1 MSPFLRIGFSNFEL
15 DSVPYQEE
23 VLNPYCAVYMKE
35 AVDTEK
41 GQVYKQKKPTMYP
54 PWNTTFDAHINRGR
68 VMHIIVKDKT
78 LELKSEA
85 TVQLD
90 SLATRCKKENGKLE
104 IWVELTPHGRLLME
118 ARYFLE
124 KSVEN
129 QGMVLQI
136 IFGIF
141 SVYNKHLYK
150 NTLQHL
156 CMFFKRISVQVPI
169 FLTICY
175 TFEVNKCSSLW
186 GIASQM
192 KSFTVLSYA
201 AGHSESESE
210 GFFALHQRRGAI
222 KQAKVHNVKC
232 HEFTATFFPQP
243 TFCSVCHEFVWG
255 LNKQGYQ
262 CRQCNAAI
270 HKKCI
275 DKVIAK
281 CTGSAVNSKETMIH
295 KERFKIDMPH
305 RFKVYNY
312 KSPTF
317 CEHCGTL
324 LWGLARQG
332 LKCEEC
338 GMNVHHKCQKKVA
351 NLCGVNQKLMAEA
364 LAMIESAQQASKGT
378 LFLKMLSVIF
388 PSSRLSVVSC
398 NYYRCHFN
406 LISLLRLNITQKRLR
421 YSLTQ
426 QEVNFIKMSFFIHKA
441 RCSRDTEIIGRE
453 GPVDI
458 SQPGVIREPSGVQ
471 HIPAPVSTR
480 KDADFYDTLV
490 LNISLLLDLQGIAW
504 ECPKEQHQ
512 EPEIPEPTYA
522 VARKEMRKFTI
533 DDFILHKMLG
543 KGSFGKVFLAELKS
557 KNQFFAVKALKKD
570 VVLMDDDVECTMVE
584 RRVLSLAWEHPFLT
598 HLYCTF
604 QTKENLF
611 FVMEYLNGGDLM
623 FHIQNCHKFEMP
635 RAVFYAAEIICGL
648 QFLHS
653 KGIIYRDLKLDNVLL
668 DKDGHIKIADFG
680 MCKENMFEDARTCT
694 FCGTPDY
701 IAPEILL
708 GQKYGNSVD
717 WWSFGVLLYEMLI
730 GQSPFHG
737 NDEEE
742 LFQSIRT
749 DDPFY
754 PRWLPKDAKE
764 ILVKLFV
771 REPERRLGVKGNIR
785 QHVFFRDI
793 NWTVLENREVEPP
806 FKPTVKS
813 PNDCSNFDKEF
824 LNEKPRLSCA
834 DRALINSVDQTMF
847 NNFSFV
853 NPKMDRLNK
862 PVEIVH

>member
-1 MSPFLRIGFSNFEL
+1 MSPFLRIGFSNFEP
-15 DSVPYQEE
+15 DPVSPYQDE

-35 AVDTEK
+35 AVETEK
-41 GQVYKQKKPTMYP
+41 GPVYKQKKPTMYP
-54 PWNTTFDAHINRGR
+54 PWNTTFDAHINKGR

-104 IWVELTPHGRLLME
+104 IWIELTPQGRLLME

-124 KSVEN
+124 KSDATE
-129 QGMVLQI
+129 Q
-136 IFGIF
+136 
-141 SVYNKHLYK
+141 
-150 NTLQHL
+150 
-156 CMFFKRISVQVPI
+156 
-169 FLTICY
+169 
-175 TFEVNKCSSLW
+175 
-186 GIASQM
+186 
-192 KSFTVLSYA
+192 
-201 AGHSESESE
+201 SESERE

-222 KQAKVHNVKC
+222 KQAKVHHVKC

-364 LAMIESAQQASKGT
+364 LAMIESAQQA
-378 LFLKMLSVIF
+378 
-388 PSSRLSVVSC
+388 R
-398 NYYRCHFN
+398 
-406 LISLLRLNITQKRLR
+406 SL
-421 YSLTQ
+421 
-426 QEVNFIKMSFFIHKA
+426 
-441 RCSRDTEIIGRE
+441 RDSDIIGRE

-458 SQPGVIREPSGVQ
+458 SQPGVIREPSGMQ
-471 HIPAPVSTR
+471 SIPAPASSR
-480 KDADFYDTLV
+480 KDF
-490 LNISLLLDLQGIAW
+490 QGISW
-504 ECPKEQHQ
+504 ECPKEERPAQ
-512 EPEIPEPTYA
+512 EVTEPTYA
-522 VARKEMRKFTI
+522 VPRKELHKFII

-623 FHIQNCHKFEMP
+623 FHIQNCQKFEMP
-635 RAVFYAAEIICGL
+635 RATFYAAEIICGL
-648 QFLHS
+648 QFLHA
-653 KGIIYRDLKLDNVLL
+653 KGIVYRDLKLDNVLL

-680 MCKENMFEDARTCT
+680 MCKENMFEEARTCT

-717 WWSFGVLLYEMLI
+717 WWSFGVLLYEMVI

-754 PRWLPKDAKE
+754 PRWLPKDARE

-785 QHVFFRDI
+785 QHAFFRDI
-793 NWTVLENREVEPP
+793 NWTALENREIEPP
-806 FKPTVKS
+806 FKPRVKS

-834 DRALINSVDQTMF
+834 DRTLINSVDQTMF

-853 NPKMDRLNK
+853 NPKMDKLNN
-862 PVEIVH
+862 P

>member
-1 MSPFLRIGFSNFEL
+1 MSPFLRIGFSSFEMDPGL
-15 DSVPYQEE
+15 AYHEE

-35 AVDTEK
+35 AVETEK
-41 GQVYKQKKPTMYP
+41 GQMYKQKRPTMYP
-54 PWNTTFDAHINRGR
+54 PWSSTFDAHVHRGR
-68 VMHIIVKDKT
+68 VMHVVVKDKT
-78 LELKSEA
+78 AELKTEA

-90 SLATRCKKENGKLE
+90 TLASRCKKENGKLE
-104 IWVELTPHGRLLME
+104 IWVELKPQGRLLME

-124 KSVEN
+124 
-129 QGMVLQI
+129 
-136 IFGIF
+136 
-141 SVYNKHLYK
+141 
-150 NTLQHL
+150 
-156 CMFFKRISVQVPI
+156 R
-169 FLTICY
+169 
-175 TFEVNKCSSLW
+175 
-186 GIASQM
+186 
-192 KSFTVLSYA
+192 
-201 AGHSESESE
+201 SE
-210 GFFALHQRRGAI
+210 GVFALHHRRGAI
-222 KQAKVHNVKC
+222 KQAKVHVVKC

-243 TFCSVCHEFVWG
+243 TFCSVCKEFVWG

-312 KSPTF
+312 MSPTF

-338 GMNVHHKCQKKVA
+338 GMNVHHKCQRKVA

-364 LAMIESAQQASKGT
+364 LAMIESTQQVGRHI
-378 LFLKMLSVIF
+378 M
-388 PSSRLSVVSC
+388 
-398 NYYRCHFN
+398 NHRCYADLEQSEPLYATPRKEHHKFN
-406 LISLLRLNITQKRLR
+406 LD
-421 YSLTQ
+421 
-426 QEVNFIKMSFFIHKA
+426 NF
-441 RCSRDTEIIGRE
+441 T
-453 GPVDI
+453 
-458 SQPGVIREPSGVQ
+458 
-471 HIPAPVSTR
+471 
-480 KDADFYDTLV
+480 
-490 LNISLLLDLQGIAW
+490 
-504 ECPKEQHQ
+504 
-512 EPEIPEPTYA
+512 
-522 VARKEMRKFTI
+522 
-533 DDFILHKMLG
+533 LHKMLG
-543 KGSFGKVFLAELKS
+543 KGSFGKVFLAELKGAG
-557 KNQFFAVKALKKD
+557 QFFAVKALKKD

-623 FHIQNCHKFEMP
+623 FHIQTCHRFDLP
-635 RAVFYAAEIICGL
+635 RSTFYAAEIVCGL

-653 KGIIYRDLKLDNVLL
+653 KGIIDISIFTCILCLHRDLKLDNILL
-668 DKDGHIKIADFG
+668 DIDGHIKIADFG
-680 MCKENMFEDARTCT
+680 MCKENIFGEARTCT

-708 GQKYGNSVD
+708 GQKYGISVD

-737 NDEEE
+737 HDEEE

-749 DDPFY
+749 DDPCY
-754 PRWLPKDAKE
+754 PRWLTRDARD

-785 QHVFFRDI
+785 HHAFFRETDWI
-793 NWTVLENREVEPP
+793 ALEKRQVEPP
-806 FKPTVKS
+806 FRPTVKS
-813 PNDCSNFDKEF
+813 ASDCSNFDKEF
-824 LNEKPRLSCA
+824 INEKPRLSITDCIM
-834 DRALINSVDQTMF
+834 INSVDQTMF
-847 NNFSFV
+847 NNFSFI
-853 NPKMDRLNK
+853 NPLK
-862 PVEIVH
+862 

>member
-1 MSPFLRIGFSNFEL
+1 MSPFLRIGFSSFEMDPGL
-15 DSVPYQEE
+15 AYHEE

-35 AVDTEK
+35 AVETEK
-41 GQVYKQKKPTMYP
+41 GQMYKQKRPTMYP
-54 PWNTTFDAHINRGR
+54 PWSSTFDAHVHRGR
-68 VMHIIVKDKT
+68 VMHVVVKDKT
-78 LELKSEA
+78 AELKTEA

-90 SLATRCKKENGKLE
+90 TLASRCKKENGKLE
-104 IWVELTPHGRLLME
+104 IWVELKPQGRLLME

-124 KSVEN
+124 
-129 QGMVLQI
+129 
-136 IFGIF
+136 
-141 SVYNKHLYK
+141 
-150 NTLQHL
+150 
-156 CMFFKRISVQVPI
+156 R
-169 FLTICY
+169 
-175 TFEVNKCSSLW
+175 
-186 GIASQM
+186 
-192 KSFTVLSYA
+192 
-201 AGHSESESE
+201 SE
-210 GFFALHQRRGAI
+210 GVFALHHRRGAI
-222 KQAKVHNVKC
+222 KQAKVHVVKC

-243 TFCSVCHEFVWG
+243 TFCSVCKEFVWG

-312 KSPTF
+312 MSPTF

-338 GMNVHHKCQKKVA
+338 GMNVHHKCQRKVA

-364 LAMIESAQQASKGT
+364 LAMIESTQQGRR
-378 LFLKMLSVIF
+378 
-388 PSSRLSVVSC
+388 PSLEQSEPLYATPRKE
-398 NYYRCHFN
+398 HHKFN
-406 LISLLRLNITQKRLR
+406 LDN
-421 YSLTQ
+421 
-426 QEVNFIKMSFFIHKA
+426 
-441 RCSRDTEIIGRE
+441 
-453 GPVDI
+453 
-458 SQPGVIREPSGVQ
+458 
-471 HIPAPVSTR
+471 
-480 KDADFYDTLV
+480 
-490 LNISLLLDLQGIAW
+490 
-504 ECPKEQHQ
+504 
-512 EPEIPEPTYA
+512 
-522 VARKEMRKFTI
+522 
-533 DDFILHKMLG
+533 FILHKMLG
-543 KGSFGKVFLAELKS
+543 KGSFGKVFLAELKGAG
-557 KNQFFAVKALKKD
+557 QFFAVKALKKD

-623 FHIQNCHKFEMP
+623 FHIQTCHRFDLP
-635 RAVFYAAEIICGL
+635 RSTFYAAEIVCGL

-653 KGIIYRDLKLDNVLL
+653 KGIVYRDLKLDNILL
-668 DKDGHIKIADFG
+668 DIDGHIKIADFG
-680 MCKENMFEDARTCT
+680 MCKENIFGEARTCT

-708 GQKYGNSVD
+708 GQKYGISVD

-737 NDEEE
+737 HDEEE

-749 DDPFY
+749 DDPCY
-754 PRWLPKDAKE
+754 PRWLTRDARD

-785 QHVFFRDI
+785 HHAFFRETDWI
-793 NWTVLENREVEPP
+793 ALEKRQVEPP
-806 FKPTVKS
+806 FRPTVKS
-813 PNDCSNFDKEF
+813 ASDCSNFDKEF
-824 LNEKPRLSCA
+824 INEKPRLSVTDCIM
-834 DRALINSVDQTMF
+834 INSVDQTMF
-847 NNFSFV
+847 NNFSFI
-853 NPKMDRLNK
+853 NPAMIHLKIIYEFL
-862 PVEIVH
+862 EINLWCKN